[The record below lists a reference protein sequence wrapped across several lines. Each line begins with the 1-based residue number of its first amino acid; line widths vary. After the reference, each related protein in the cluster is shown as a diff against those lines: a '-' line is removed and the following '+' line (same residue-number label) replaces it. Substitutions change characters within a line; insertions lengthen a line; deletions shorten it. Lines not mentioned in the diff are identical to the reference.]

1 MTRFLFALVASLLL
15 GACSEKPVDPPQAVA
30 PPPPPATD
38 ILGVPTADP
47 SASVL
52 TASPGAAVTLA
63 EAMTSPHFADLNRLV
78 EFFYEREKR
87 VPTMAELARSFGR
100 PLPPPPLGYAFV
112 IDAQAKKV
120 KFVPVK

>member
-1 MTRFLFALVASLLL
+1 MTRFLFALVTSLLF
-15 GACSEKPVDPPQAVA
+15 GACSEKPVDPLQAVA
-30 PPPPPATD
+30 PPPPAAD
-38 ILGVPTADP
+38 ILGVPAADP

-63 EAMTSPHFADLNRLV
+63 EAMTSPHFADMNRLV

-100 PLPPPPLGYAFV
+100 PLPPPPPGYVLV

-120 KFVPVK
+120 AFVPAR